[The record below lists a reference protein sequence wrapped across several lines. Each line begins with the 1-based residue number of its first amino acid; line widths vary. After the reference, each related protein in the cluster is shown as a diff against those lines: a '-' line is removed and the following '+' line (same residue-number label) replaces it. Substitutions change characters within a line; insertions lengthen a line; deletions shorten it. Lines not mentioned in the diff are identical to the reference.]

1 MEEYFER
8 GFITMNLITLAKE
21 LGVFPKGV
29 IHVGAHEAQE
39 EQDYSGI
46 KQLYIEPIP
55 DLAKLL
61 KTRGLNVIECAISN
75 YTGTADFYITD
86 FDQGSS
92 LLMPLEHSVQ
102 KKITVN
108 VDTLENVVLDFIS
121 YNCLVLDVQGSELD
135 VLKGAKVENFDLI
148 VCETNTRERYSG
160 APLHEDILRYM
171 EDNGFKLSK
180 FFNHSV
186 DNVIKD
192 CVLVKKN
199 E

>member
-1 MEEYFER
+1 MK
-8 GFITMNLITLAKE
+8 LITLAKE

-61 KTRGLNVIECAISN
+61 RNKGLDVIEYAISN
-75 YTGTADFYITD
+75 YTGTSDFYITD

-102 KKITVN
+102 KKIKVN
-108 VDTLENVVLDFIS
+108 VDTLENVVSDFIL
-121 YNCLVLDVQGSELD
+121 YNCLVIDVQGSELD
-135 VLKGAKVENFDLI
+135 VLKGSRVENFDLVI
-148 VCETNTRERYSG
+148 CETNTRERYFG
-160 APLHEDILRYM
+160 APLHEDIVRYM
-171 EDNGFKLSK
+171 EGNGFKLSK
-180 FFNHSV
+180 IFSHSI

-192 CVLVKKN
+192 CVFVKNKN
-199 E
+199 G